1 MTKDEDEEE
10 GERLRA
16 GAGLSGV
23 PPPPSDAAAPLLP
36 VLMWRTR
43 TGLLLMACNF
53 EGAAFEVM
61 HELDSFPAS
70 S

>member
-16 GAGLSGV
+16 GARRGGG
-23 PPPPSDAAAPLLP
+23 PPVAPAPLLP
-36 VLMWRTR
+36 VFDVEDSDWALPNV
-43 TGLLLMACNF
+43 CNF
-53 EGAAFEVM
+53 EDAAFEVM
-61 HELDSFPAS
+61 HESRSFPAS